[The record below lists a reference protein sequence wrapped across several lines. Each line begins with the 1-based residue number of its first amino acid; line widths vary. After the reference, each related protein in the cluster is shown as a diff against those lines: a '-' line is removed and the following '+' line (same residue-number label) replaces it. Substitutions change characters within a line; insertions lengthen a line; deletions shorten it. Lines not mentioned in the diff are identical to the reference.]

1 MLERLNQAMEHI
13 ERHLDQAVEVA
24 ELARIAATSEYH
36 LRRMFSAL
44 AGIPLSEYIR
54 RRRLHPR
61 GRRSARGA

>member
-13 ERHLDQAVEVA
+13 ERHLDQAVEVV
-24 ELARIAATSEYH
+24 ELARVAATSEYH

-54 RRRLHPR
+54 RRHYPR